1 MQLSFAFCQHDLH
14 QMDVALSLH
23 LDGKLPLD
31 FCHPVKELGLRRRSS
46 KANRD
51 GSLSENIEKADI
63 KASPSGIS
71 TSPDRG
77 SEREPKWEEPK
88 WERRD
93 RKRASAE
100 RSLRASPRVRAIANH
115 SISSGGK
122 IGSSGKHCVK
132 WIHDVEDENRRL
144 FQGKTPGREL
154 LRYNGRYED
163 GDPLGVSCH
172 EHHVPQQE
180 ENGNGPS

>member
-1 MQLSFAFCQHDLH
+1 MTKAEGLAQVWRLDKKTGQLSFCQHHLH

-23 LDGKLPLD
+23 LDGKLPID
-31 FCHPVKELGLRRRSS
+31 FCHPVKEFGLRRRSS
-46 KANRD
+46 KASRD

-77 SEREPKWEEPK
+77 SEREPKWEQ
-88 WERRD
+88 RD
-93 RKRASAE
+93 RKRALAE
-100 RSLRASPRVRAIANH
+100 RSFRASPRMRAIANH

-132 WIHDVEDENRRL
+132 WIHDVED
-144 FQGKTPGREL
+144 KT
-154 LRYNGRYED
+154 
-163 GDPLGVSCH
+163 GDFSKEKPRAGMCLV
-172 EHHVPQQE
+172 
-180 ENGNGPS
+180 